1 MQGAYGRSRAPWW
14 SAGADPFGAARRAG
28 PGLHGTLRRM
38 IPFTPESVLFS
49 VGPVTVYWYGVM
61 YAVGLAAVWFV
72 LSAEARRRGLDT
84 GILANGM
91 IIVAIAALAGGR
103 AYHVIDQWQLY
114 KDDPVRI
121 FLPPYAGLGAFG
133 GLITGTIAGVAYARY
148 KKQPVLVWADVAM
161 PGVLV
166 MQAFARWGNFF
177 NQELYG
183 PPTNLPWGIA
193 IDCAHRI
200 PAYPCTTYPPATTF
214 FQPLFL
220 YESLSGAVGAVVLL
234 WVARRFPA
242 RLLAGDIAL
251 LVVTWYSTTR
261 FLLEPLRADNWL
273 LGGIPTASLISGTL
287 AIGSIAILIVRH
299 ALHPAGGAVEVVADG
314 TGTVAIPS
322 ATDEAPDAAAPP
334 APSPLPDEVLPGAGI
349 AGIAG
354 IAGPVE
360 ASAVGV
366 AIADPPPAPDAI

>member
-1 MQGAYGRSRAPWW
+1 
-14 SAGADPFGAARRAG
+14 
-28 PGLHGTLRRM
+28 M

-49 VGPVTVYWYGVM
+49 IGPVTVYWYGVM

-148 KKQPVLVWADVAM
+148 KKQPVLVWTDVAM

-200 PAYPCTTYPPATTF
+200 PAYPCEAYPFATTH

-220 YESLSGAVGAVVLL
+220 YESLSGAIGAIVLL

-251 LVVTWYSTTR
+251 LVVAWYSTTR

-273 LGGIPTASLISGTL
+273 FDGIPTASIISGVL
-287 AIGSIAILIVRH
+287 AAGAIAILLLRH
-299 ALHPAGGAVEVVADG
+299 LLHRARRAGEVETGEVDRTMASAGADARG
-314 TGTVAIPS
+314 TDTS
-322 ATDEAPDAAAPP
+322 AAEAPGAEASGTETP
-334 APSPLPDEVLPGAGI
+334 AVGEPTGAESPADPVEPDAGI
-349 AGIAG
+349 LT
-354 IAGPVE
+354 
-360 ASAVGV
+360 
-366 AIADPPPAPDAI
+366 

>member
-1 MQGAYGRSRAPWW
+1 MN
-14 SAGADPFGAARRAG
+14 
-28 PGLHGTLRRM
+28 L
-38 IPFTPESVLFS
+38 FTKSLSPSVS
-49 VGPVTVYWYGVM
+49 VGRIEP
-61 YAVGLAAVWFV
+61 
-72 LSAEARRRGLDT
+72 E
-84 GILANGM
+84 GILKACTT
-91 IIVAIAALAGGR
+91 
-103 AYHVIDQWQLY
+103 Q
-114 KDDPVRI
+114 VRI
-121 FLPPYAGLGAFG
+121 TSVSTSA
-133 GLITGTIAGVAYARY
+133 
-148 KKQPVLVWADVAM
+148 
-161 PGVLV
+161 
-166 MQAFARWGNFF
+166 
-177 NQELYG
+177 
-183 PPTNLPWGIA
+183 IA